1 MQTKMMAAAGV
12 LFSVAGLASAQTA
25 TWQGEGSLSAGVTT
39 GNTDTRDLG
48 LGLKLNRD
56 SDLWRTGVEALADY
70 GEIDGAESKNRIFLA
85 GQLDRKLGERAYV
98 FGRGSYEADEFS
110 GFDSRI
116 FLGGGAGYTIL
127 TGEKASWSVEGG
139 PGIKIDEVKEQVV
152 LPGPVIIPA
161 ETVESF
167 SVVGASK
174 FAYAFNENVKLSN
187 DTSVLYAEESTQLT
201 NSLALTAALTGALS
215 ARVSFDVRHDTN
227 PPIGFEDTDTATRVS
242 LVYAFGS

>member
-1 MQTKMMAAAGV
+1 MQAKMVVALGAV
-12 LFSVAGLASAQTA
+12 LSVAGLASAQSA
-25 TWQGEGSLSAGVTT
+25 TWTGEGSLSAGITT

-48 LGLKLNRD
+48 LGVKLGRD
-56 SDLWRTGVEALADY
+56 GEVWRTGLEALADY
-70 GEIDGAESKNRIFLA
+70 GEIDGAEAKNRVFLA
-85 GQLDRKLGERAYV
+85 GQLDRKFGERAYA

-116 FLGGGAGYTIL
+116 FLGGGLGYSIL
-127 TGEKASWSVEGG
+127 TGERASWSIEGG

-152 LPGPVIIPA
+152 LPGPVIIPG

-174 FAYAFNENVKLSN
+174 FAYAFNDSVKLTN
-187 DTSVLYAEESTQLT
+187 DTSALYAEESTQLT

-242 LVYAFGS
+242 LVYAFGG

>member
-1 MQTKMMAAAGV
+1 MNTKMLVAVAAV
-12 LFSVAGLASAQTA
+12 LSVAGAASAQSA

-39 GNTDTRDLG
+39 GNTETRDLG
-48 LGLKLNRD
+48 VGLKFSRD
-56 SDLWRTGVEALADY
+56 TGLWRTGVEALADY
-70 GEIDGAESKNRIFLA
+70 GEIDGAEAKNRVFLA
-85 GQLDRKLGERAYV
+85 GQLDRKFGERLYG

-116 FLGGGAGYTIL
+116 FLGGGLGYQVFQ
-127 TGEKASWSVEGG
+127 GDRVSWAIEGG
-139 PGIKIDEVKEQVV
+139 PGIKIDEVKEQV
-152 LPGPVIIPA
+152 LPGPVVVPG

-174 FAYAFNENVKLSN
+174 FAYAFNDNVKLSN
-187 DTSVLYAEESTQLT
+187 DTSVLYAEESTQIT
-201 NSLALTAALTGALS
+201 NSLAMTAALTGALS

-227 PPIGFEDTDTATRVS
+227 PPFGFEDTDTATRVS

>member
-1 MQTKMMAAAGV
+1 MNTKMLVAVAAV
-12 LFSVAGLASAQTA
+12 LSVAGAASAQSA

-48 LGLKLNRD
+48 LGLKFSRD
-56 SDLWRTGVEALADY
+56 TGLWRTGVEALADY
-70 GEIDGAESKNRIFLA
+70 GEIDGAEAKNRMFFA
-85 GQLDRKLGERAYV
+85 GQLDRKFGERLYG

-116 FLGGGAGYTIL
+116 FLGGGLGYHVL
-127 TGEKASWSVEGG
+127 QGDRVSWAIEGG
-139 PGIKIDEVKEQVV
+139 PGIKIDEVKEQV
-152 LPGPVIIPA
+152 LPGPVIVPG

-174 FAYAFNENVKLSN
+174 FAYAFNDNVKLSN
-187 DTSVLYAEESTQLT
+187 DTSVLYAEESTQIT
-201 NSLALTAALTGALS
+201 NSLAMTAALTGALS

-227 PPIGFEDTDTATRVS
+227 PPFGFEDTDTATRVS